1 MPISPSYFASDESVE
16 FAEIYEFYDGAVS
29 YRYTSYQNPIT
40 YNSFQFKPAHIKRGS
55 VVRNT
60 TFEPVTCQVTAPLTE
75 SLTRYV
81 ANYPVVPTRVTII
94 RGLVSNFDA
103 VNVVVFT
110 GNIRSVQIEDIY
122 AVAEC
127 ISLGSILEATWP
139 RDIHSSFCQNSL
151 FDAKCGLDANLY
163 AINFTVD
170 GFSGTSGLISS
181 DIGTEGPMYTGGHV
195 VFLNDFRWI
204 TLGENNKFNLHV
216 PFDTKVQVGT
226 VLRAYQGCS
235 KSAIDCKNK
244 FGNLHR
250 FYGCPYIPSDNPVLW
265 GF

>member
-1 MPISPSYFASDESVE
+1 MPISSSYFSTDESPE
-16 FAEIYEFYDGAVS
+16 FAEIYDFYDGS
-29 YRYTSYQNPIT
+29 ETYRYTSYQNPIIF
-40 YNSFQFKPAHIKRGS
+40 NSFHYKPAHIKRGGI
-55 VVRNT
+55 VRNT
-60 TFEPVTCQVTAPLTE
+60 TFEAVTCQITAPLSE

-81 ANYPVVPTRVTII
+81 ANYPVVPTQVTVI
-94 RGLVSNFDA
+94 RGLISNFNS

-110 GNIRSVQIEDIY
+110 GNIKSVQIEDVY

-139 RDIHSSFCQNSL
+139 KDIHSSFCQNSL
-151 FDAKCGLDANLY
+151 FDDKCGLDANLFG
-163 AINFTVD
+163 INFMIESFTSKGALVS
-170 GFSGTSGLISS
+170 SG
-181 DIGTEGPMYTGGHV
+181 IGAEGPKFTGGHV

-204 TLGENNKFNLHV
+204 TLGETNTFHLHV
-216 PFDTKVQVGT
+216 PFDMNVKEGT

-235 KSAIDCKNK
+235 KSAIDCRDK
-244 FGNLHR
+244 FNNLHR